1 MAAMDQGKLN
11 SMCASINSAA
21 GDYEARVTNA
31 VNTLQQTFNN
41 NWISNSSKS
50 LANEIATCVDELV
63 RNVKQVFTNR
73 DDAIRAS
80 VNNFNSVENESISY
94 PGFTF
99 GTPSTGA
106 LNSLN
111 NTLPNGKVGV
121 AEGADLNTI
130 NNDFTTFVSQVDD
143 TLNNIVTTVQ
153 NADAFDSSEQQALT
167 SSVTTIKNNFNSS
180 MDTLKSQLN
189 TRVSSEI
196 STRDQLNQTNISNL
210 QG

>member
-99 GTPSTGA
+99 GTPSTG
-106 LNSLN
+106 
-111 NTLPNGKVGV
+111 
-121 AEGADLNTI
+121 DLNTI